1 MCLLVVLH
9 GLVPGVPMV
18 VAANRDERYDRP
30 SQSMTVLCPADPRT
44 LGGRD
49 EVAGGT
55 WLAVNEHGVM
65 AGLTNCPTPGGSD
78 PTKRSRG
85 ELPLLLT
92 GFDNAPDAVDFV
104 VARVRP
110 DDYNPCWL
118 LVGDRRSL
126 FYVDMTGSSGLAGA
140 AGADRVRVRQL
151 TSGLHVLEN
160 RPIDRYSAKAAAV
173 AAMVRPVVEPGR
185 GASWSAGL
193 QAALADHRIN
203 PDPIGTGAPLTA
215 GPSSGGRADTA
226 RGPCDTSYAIPGA
239 GLPRPGALTA
249 CCVHSPEFGTR
260 SSVIVAV
267 SDGANSA
274 VSGRAESAVSV
285 LVADGPP
292 CQVPFVDCREL
303 WEHQTIG
310 VSGTTPVPPAA
321 R

>member
-1 MCLLVVLH
+1 
-9 GLVPGVPMV
+9 MV

-30 SQSMTVLCPADPRT
+30 SQSMTVLRPSDPRT

-65 AGLTNCPTPGGSD
+65 AGLTNCPTPRGSD

-85 ELPLLLT
+85 ELPLLLNA
-92 GFDNAPDAVDFV
+92 FDNAPDAVDWV
-104 VARVRP
+104 VSRVRP

-126 FYVDMTGSSGLAGA
+126 FYVDMTGSSGPAGP

-173 AAMVRPVVEPGR
+173 AAMVRQVVEPGR
-185 GASWSAGL
+185 EAGWSAGL
-193 QAALADHRIN
+193 QAVLADHRIN
-203 PDPIGTGAPLTA
+203 PDPIGTGAQLTA
-215 GPSSGGRADTA
+215 GPSSGGRAGTGLGPHDT
-226 RGPCDTSYAIPGA
+226 GA
-239 GLPRPGALTA
+239 GIADAGSPRLGALTA

-267 SDGANSA
+267 PDRADGVA
-274 VSGRAESAVSV
+274 SV

-292 CQVPFVDCREL
+292 CQAPLVDHSEL
-303 WEHQTIG
+303 WEHQT
-310 VSGTTPVPPAA
+310 VVASDVTPVPPAA

>member
-9 GLVPGVPMV
+9 GLVPGMPMV
-18 VAANRDERYDRP
+18 VAANRDERYARP
-30 SQSMTVLCPADPRT
+30 SQSMTVLRPSDPRT

-55 WLAVNEHGVM
+55 WLAVNEHGVI
-65 AGLTNCPTPGGSD
+65 AGLTNCPTPRGSD

-92 GFDNAPDAVDFV
+92 AFDNAPDAVDCV

-126 FYVDMTGSSGLAGA
+126 FYVDMTGSSGPGGAG
-140 AGADRVRVRQL
+140 GADRVRVRQL

-160 RPIDRYSAKAAAV
+160 RPVDRYSAKAAAV
-173 AAMVRPVVEPGR
+173 AAMVRRVVEPGR
-185 GASWSAGL
+185 EASWSAGL
-193 QAALADHRIN
+193 QAILADHRIN

-215 GPSSGGRADTA
+215 GPSSGGRAGTG
-226 RGPCDTSYAIPGA
+226 RGPYDTGAGIPGV
-239 GLPRPGALTA
+239 GSPRPGALTA

-267 SDGANSA
+267 SDRRAYGV
-274 VSGRAESAVSV
+274 VSDQDDGMVSV

-292 CQVPFVDCREL
+292 CQAPLVDRSDL
-303 WEHQTIG
+303 WGRQTIG
-310 VSGTTPVPPAA
+310 ASGTTPV